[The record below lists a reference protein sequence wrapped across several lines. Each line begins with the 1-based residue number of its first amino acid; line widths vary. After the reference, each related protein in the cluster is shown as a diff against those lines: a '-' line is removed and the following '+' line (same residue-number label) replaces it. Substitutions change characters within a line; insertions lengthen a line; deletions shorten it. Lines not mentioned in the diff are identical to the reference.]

1 MKELLS
7 QRQLPEEGLDQLT
20 LQYFLDTFALMDSN
34 NFDQK
39 IGVG

>member
-1 MKELLS
+1 
-7 QRQLPEEGLDQLT
+7 
-20 LQYFLDTFALMDSN
+20 MDSN